1 MKRIV
6 FILIVIFLF
15 SGCVSEAERENQIS
29 QLNLQ
34 LEQER
39 QRLDIPQDP
48 WDEYVTNFKNRKCG
62 GWEYQWG
69 KNWRY
74 WAIKDGEEYF
84 TSSHPLITSIVEQ
97 HRINRDYNLLVKD
110 VNEFTIKQTD
120 YIRRNVEFL
129 NTLNDDQLSAYKDL
143 TDINLKDKGV
153 DLQYFPEWL
162 IQEKKLENLLSREQL
177 QKYLALG
184 IEAGEL
190 NKEIVQLNQRYT
202 KLVQRQQGNNQVVQ
216 TYIQLLPTI
225 WQIRQQQAEADRQ
238 RFEQLNQQYQ
248 QFLYRG
254 QQQQQHWDLINQLN
268 SISSSLEQMVRQNQ
282 MRDLYR
288 YRNNR

>member
-1 MKRIV
+1 M
-6 FILIVIFLF
+6 
-15 SGCVSEAERENQIS
+15 
-29 QLNLQ
+29 
-34 LEQER
+34 
-39 QRLDIPQDP
+39 
-48 WDEYVTNFKNRKCG
+48 
-62 GWEYQWG
+62 
-69 KNWRY
+69 
-74 WAIKDGEEYF
+74 
-84 TSSHPLITSIVEQ
+84 
-97 HRINRDYNLLVKD
+97 KD